1 MSIPLSFRPRQDAL
15 PPDEGSWHGD
25 SQSFE
30 LRVLTKDADVSE
42 ATALRLRAYQAIGY
56 DVSSDD
62 GKYTDRYDELQTT
75 VILGAYDGGRLVGS
89 VRLCFNHPWQT
100 IASLPCGAY
109 YPALKEVKSKADG
122 PLVEVSRL
130 SIEPGINNTSYRTT
144 LYAFLVRAALTAA
157 QAAEVSMLLIATR
170 PEWVKFYKYM
180 LGFQQIG
187 KPALYPPGDF
197 KITLLG
203 GSLKL
208 AETRQK
214 LQNRFFKIT
223 PDEIASMRIAI
234 QPAIDAAAVPD
245 DDSKVAAQAS

>member
-1 MSIPLSFRPRQDAL
+1 MSIPLSFRPRQDTL
-15 PPDEGSWHGD
+15 PPDEGSWHGET
-25 SQSFE
+25 QSFE
-30 LRVLTKDADVSE
+30 LRVLAKEIDVNE

-56 DVSSDD
+56 DVSSDN
-62 GKYTDRYDELQTT
+62 GKYTDRFDSLATT
-75 VILGAYDGGRLVGS
+75 VLLGAYDQGRLVGS

-100 IASLPCGAY
+100 ISSLPCGPY
-109 YPALKEVKSKADG
+109 YPALKEIKSKVDG
-122 PLVEVSRL
+122 ALVEVSRL

-180 LGFQQIG
+180 LGFQPIG
-187 KPALYPPGDF
+187 EPAFYPPGDF

-223 PDEIASMRIAI
+223 PDEVASMRVAI
-234 QPAIDAAAVPD
+234 QPALVAAAVSD
-245 DDSKVAAQAS
+245 GNSKVAAQA

>member
-1 MSIPLSFRPRQDAL
+1 MSIPLSFRPRQDTL

-25 SQSFE
+25 AQSFE
-30 LRVLTKDADVSE
+30 LRVLSKESDISD

-62 GKYTDRYDELQTT
+62 GKYTDKFDQLATT
-75 VILGAYDGGRLVGS
+75 VLLGAYDQGRLVGS

-100 IASLPCGAY
+100 VSSLPCGPY
-109 YPALKEVKSKADG
+109 YPALKEVKSKVDG
-122 PLVEVSRL
+122 ALVEVSRL
-130 SIEPGINNTSYRTT
+130 SIEPGVSNTSYRTT

-170 PEWVKFYKYM
+170 PDWVKFYKYM
-180 LGFQQIG
+180 LGFQPIG
-187 KPALYPPGDF
+187 EPALYPPGDF

-203 GSLKL
+203 GSLKQ
-208 AETRQK
+208 AETRQR

-223 PDEIASMRIAI
+223 PDEVASMRVAI
-234 QPAIDAAAVPD
+234 QPALAASAVRDDDDKVAVP
-245 DDSKVAAQAS
+245 A